1 MNMYGRGMCLF
12 GWEKK
17 DKLNCCFNCM
27 KDCGDSVL
35 LESMYN
41 FIFEFEAPL
50 PEVIKRYRETFE
62 KRKDI
67 SRWQE
72 LQHLYVRHGM
82 MAEADAMYRELL
94 TERKELI
101 VDEPEYAYR
110 AYIDYVLLYQRDLK
124 DALQCYVDAKAAFKD
139 TDIEG
144 FWELELMFL
153 TNTFNEP
160 ERFEVIL
167 KPFVEKGLLPEEKYY
182 RMVFIANLLNLKEKK
197 AGELFEII
205 SQYPLFVN
213 PFTGMSVSFNEDIF
227 YLCWAGF
234 IRPNFLA
241 PPHSMKPMEAA
252 EAVRCFQSE
261 NWHRNIDRP
270 LQHRFGV
277 EKKIVAD
284 AWSLFILEETKGLEY
299 LHHFDCVY
307 ISHFTVMRLLEEL
320 SRVNSLVLRHIIDFV
335 KTDPACQIASAGFPA
350 QIEVRNNADYNETA
364 AAVALALE
372 KDCLVALGDTVL
384 EDRLVDKYSQIII
397 RTNEI
402 EKLFRK

>member
-1 MNMYGRGMCLF
+1 MWETMFLSNYSIKRNIANIKVNETENIVEKLEPKDRLPIYIWLMNMYGRGMCLF

-67 SRWQE
+67 SSWQE

-205 SQYPLFVN
+205 SQYPIFVN

-227 YLCWAGF
+227 YLC
-234 IRPNFLA
+234 
-241 PPHSMKPMEAA
+241 
-252 EAVRCFQSE
+252 Q
-261 NWHRNIDRP
+261 
-270 LQHRFGV
+270 
-277 EKKIVAD
+277 IV
-284 AWSLFILEETKGLEY
+284 
-299 LHHFDCVY
+299 
-307 ISHFTVMRLLEEL
+307 
-320 SRVNSLVLRHIIDFV
+320 
-335 KTDPACQIASAGFPA
+335 SAGFPA